1 MRDQIIDALKR
12 HAEGHIAKH
21 KQNVEVF
28 MQKPVGVAEHPCL
41 LYTSP
46 SPRDS

>member
-28 MQKPVGVAEHPCL
+28 MQKPVECRRA
-41 LYTSP
+41 SR
-46 SPRDS
+46 SFRNN